1 MDRKTRHKVCKKC
14 GKTHHPRTHP
24 DTPREEEHNDN
35 PTKKIKLEEENNA
48 KKSESM
54 EKSVFQVNKIYVE
67 RLQTGKEI
75 EQILNEYTVYEESL
89 NEEQRYA
96 LELYRKYNI
105 YREDLFYWRQQA
117 LQLTRRLSGYV

>member
-1 MDRKTRHKVCKKC
+1 M
-14 GKTHHPRTHP
+14 
-24 DTPREEEHNDN
+24 
-35 PTKKIKLEEENNA
+35 KKIKLEKENIV
-48 KKSESM
+48 KKSESL
-54 EKSVFQVNKIYVE
+54 EKSVFQGNKIYVE

-75 EQILNEYTVYEESL
+75 ERILNEYMVYEESL

-105 YREDLFYWRQQA
+105 YKEDLMYWRQQA